1 MDLHTHTH
9 TRMHTHTNIQIIND
23 FYFVNSLKVVLFVH
37 LKNWAAINDIAALW
51 SSVLTK
57 ALPLMFKSLLDRDQF
72 IMVC

>member
-37 LKNWAAINDIAALW
+37 LKNWAAINDIAALCGH
-51 SSVLTK
+51 
-57 ALPLMFKSLLDRDQF
+57 QY
-72 IMVC
+72 